1 MPFME
6 TIEGVEYL
14 TVQEVAERRNVTSA
28 AVRKAVAEGRLPS
41 KRLARLTLVPLAGA
55 DSWEPAGHG
64 GKRPGQ
70 GRRKT
75 EADTDEIA

>member
-1 MPFME
+1 ME

-14 TVQEVAERRNVTSA
+14 TVQEVAAKCSITPA

-41 KRLARLTLVPLAGA
+41 RRLASLTLIPKSGV
-55 DSWEPAGHG
+55 DSWKPAGHG

-70 GRRKT
+70 GRKKQDT
-75 EADTDEIA
+75 EEETT